1 MGDMGKVNKT
11 DNRQSAAEDIER
23 TLLGRARTELDRGCD
38 SLDGHTCSRLT
49 SIRHAAL
56 EQALDRGRQR
66 HWLSWASLASA
77 CCLLVIILMSQ
88 HLLKPAAEPEVLED
102 LELFSSEVNLEF
114 YEDLE
119 FYQWLADNG
128 AAV

>member
-1 MGDMGKVNKT
+1 MRNVSKT
-11 DNRQSAAEDIER
+11 ANMQSAAEDIDR
-23 TLLGRARTELDRGCD
+23 TLLDRVRAELDRGCD

-49 SIRHAAL
+49 SIRHAAV
-56 EQALDRGRQR
+56 EQALDRGCQRQ
-66 HWLSWASLASA
+66 WLSWASLASA
-77 CCLLVIILMSQ
+77 CCLLVIVMMLQ
-88 HLLKPAAEPEVLED
+88 YLLKPAAEPEVLED